1 MLQFSHDPDAGTLYV
16 YFAELE
22 AGQAVDTLEYPA
34 HLLLD
39 AAGRIFGL
47 RLDLDDELTLSSLEL
62 ALDGDYERL
71 KMDTGHL
78 TLRISNEAPARVV
91 ALADTAILDLD
102 GDETVLGVELL
113 VPAEL
118 RTPEAL
124 ERLAPLMITLDELP
138 EGGEGPAVFDVS
150 EEDGRRWTEDGEEEG
165 DKETEGADKET
176 RRQGDKETE
185 DDGQEAG
192 DNPEEAKLG
201 AVPSTVHRPP
211 SILPPSTVQRLPS
224 AVPPSTVHR
233 PPSTVVRSGFVA
245 LVGKPNV
252 GKSTLLNAL
261 LGQKVA
267 IVSPRPQTTR
277 VPLRGIL
284 SRPDA
289 QIVFVDTPGIHQP
302 NHALGRLMVDLA
314 EKTLPNADVIGFMV
328 DISTPPSQLDRRIA
342 AQVQRARGRKLLIL
356 NKVDIRPRGTGTYLN
371 AYRELGSWEQEL
383 AISAR
388 RGLGLETLL
397 EEIVA
402 RLPEGPALYP
412 EDQITDQS
420 EQQLAAEFVREKV
433 LYHTEHEVPHAVAV
447 EVEEW
452 EQREKLTYIR
462 MTINVER
469 DGQKVIVIGAGG
481 LMLKKIGSAARFEI
495 ERMLGGPVFLELWV
509 KVRPNWRD
517 DASALGWLGYRA
529 KDWK

>member
-1 MLQFSHDPDAGTLYV
+1 MLNFSHDPEAGTIYV
-16 YFAELE
+16 YFTELE
-22 AGQAVDTLEYPA
+22 AGQAVESLEYPA
-34 HLLLD
+34 ALLLD
-39 AAGRIFGL
+39 DAGRIFGL
-47 RLDLDDELTLSSLEL
+47 RLDLDDELTLAQLEL
-62 ALDGDYERL
+62 ALDGDFERL
-71 KMDTGHL
+71 DMETGRL
-78 TLRISNEAPARVV
+78 TIRIADEPPARVV
-91 ALADTAILDLD
+91 PLTETAILDLD
-102 GDETVLGVELL
+102 GDETVLGVELA
-113 VPAEL
+113 VPTEL
-118 RTPEAL
+118 RSPEAL
-124 ERLAPLMITLDELP
+124 ERLAPLMVALDDAPAE
-138 EGGEGPAVFDVS
+138 GEGPLVFAM
-150 EEDGRRWTEDGEEEG
+150 EGQGDGEDEEPG
-165 DKETEGADKET
+165 TEQQDSAPSPGT
-176 RRQGDKETE
+176 S
-185 DDGQEAG
+185 EAG
-192 DNPEEAKLG
+192 APPHDERAG
-201 AVPSTVHRPP
+201 A
-211 SILPPSTVQRLPS
+211 S
-224 AVPPSTVHR
+224 AVL
-233 PPSTVVRSGFVA
+233 RSGFVA

-284 SRPDA
+284 SRPGA

-328 DISTPPSQLDRRIA
+328 DISQPPSQLDRQIA

-356 NKVDIRPRGTGTYLN
+356 NKVDARPRDGKTHLEE
-371 AYRELGSWEQEL
+371 YRALGAWELEL

-388 RGLGLETLL
+388 RGLGLTALL
-397 EEIVA
+397 EAIIE

-412 EDQITDQS
+412 EEQLTDQS

-433 LYHTEHEVPHAVAV
+433 LLHTQHEVPHAVAV

-452 EQREKLTYIR
+452 EQREQATYIR

-469 DGQKVIVIGAGG
+469 EGQKAILIGAGG
-481 LMLKKIGSAARFEI
+481 AMLKKIGSAARFEI

-517 DASALGWLGYRA
+517 DPSSLGWLGYRA
-529 KDWK
+529 KDWR

>member
-1 MLQFSHDPDAGTLYV
+1 MLNFSHDPEAGTIYV
-16 YFAELE
+16 YFTELE
-22 AGQAVDTLEYPA
+22 AGQAVESLEYPA
-34 HLLLD
+34 ALLLD
-39 AAGRIFGL
+39 DAGRIFGL
-47 RLDLDDELTLSSLEL
+47 RLDLDDELTLAQLEL
-62 ALDGDYERL
+62 ALDGDFERL
-71 KMDTGHL
+71 DMETGRL
-78 TLRISNEAPARVV
+78 TIRIADEPPARVV
-91 ALADTAILDLD
+91 PLTETAILDLD
-102 GDETVLGVELL
+102 GDETVLGVELA

-118 RTPEAL
+118 RSPEAL
-124 ERLAPLMITLDELP
+124 ERLAPLMVALDDAPTE
-138 EGGEGPAVFDVS
+138 GEGPLVFAM
-150 EEDGRRWTEDGEEEG
+150 EGQGDGEDEEPG
-165 DKETEGADKET
+165 TEQQDSAPLPGT
-176 RRQGDKETE
+176 S
-185 DDGQEAG
+185 EAG
-192 DNPEEAKLG
+192 APPHDERAG
-201 AVPSTVHRPP
+201 ASEV
-211 SILPPSTVQRLPS
+211 L
-224 AVPPSTVHR
+224 
-233 PPSTVVRSGFVA
+233 RSGFVA

-284 SRPDA
+284 SRPGA

-328 DISTPPSQLDRRIA
+328 DISQPPSQLDRQIA

-356 NKVDIRPRGTGTYLN
+356 NKVDARPRDGKTHLEE
-371 AYRELGSWEQEL
+371 YRALGAWELEL

-388 RGLGLETLL
+388 RGLGLAALL
-397 EEIVA
+397 EAIIE

-412 EDQITDQS
+412 EEQLTDQS

-433 LYHTEHEVPHAVAV
+433 LLHTQHEVPHAVAV

-452 EQREKLTYIR
+452 EQREQATYIR

-469 DGQKVIVIGAGG
+469 EGQKAILIGAGG
-481 LMLKKIGSAARFEI
+481 AMLKKIGSAARFEI

-517 DASALGWLGYRA
+517 DPSSLGWLGYRA
-529 KDWK
+529 KDWR

>member
-1 MLQFSHDPDAGTLYV
+1 MLQFSHDPDAGTIYV

-22 AGQAVDTLEYPA
+22 EGQAVDTLEYPA

-71 KMDTGHL
+71 DMSTGRL
-78 TLRISNEAPARVV
+78 TIRIADEAPAQIVP
-91 ALADTAILDLD
+91 LADTAILDLD
-102 GDETVLGVELL
+102 GDETVLGVELA

-118 RTPEAL
+118 RTPAAL
-124 ERLAPLMITLDELP
+124 ERLAPLMVALDDAP
-138 EGGEGPAVFDVS
+138 DAGEGPAVFDTADVV
-150 EEDGRRWTEDGEEEG
+150 DEEEP
-165 DKETEGADKET
+165 DEDAADAEGAGASPT
-176 RRQGDKETE
+176 PP
-185 DDGQEAG
+185 
-192 DNPEEAKLG
+192 NPQA
-201 AVPSTVHRPP
+201 PTPP
-211 SILPPSTVQRLPS
+211 SIK
-224 AVPPSTVHR
+224 
-233 PPSTVVRSGFVA
+233 SGFVA

-277 VPLRGIL
+277 VPMRGIL
-284 SRPDA
+284 SRPGA
-289 QIVFVDTPGIHQP
+289 QIIFVDTPGIHEP
-302 NHALGRLMVDLA
+302 SHALGRLMVDLA
-314 EKTLPNADVIGFMV
+314 EKTLPHADVIGFMV
-328 DISTPPSQLDRRIA
+328 DLSTPPSQLDRQIA
-342 AQVQRARGRKLLIL
+342 AQVQKARGRKLLLL
-356 NKVDIRPRGTGTYLN
+356 NKVDVRPKGQRTYLDD
-371 AYRELGSWEQEL
+371 YRALGEWELEL

-388 RGLGLETLL
+388 KRLGLGTLL

-412 EDQITDQS
+412 EDQLTDQS

-433 LYHTEHEVPHAVAV
+433 LLNTQQEVPHAVAV
-447 EVEEW
+447 EVDEW
-452 EQREKLTYIR
+452 ERRENTTYIR

-469 DGQKVIVIGAGG
+469 DGQKAIVIGAGG
-481 LMLKKIGSAARFEI
+481 AMLKKIGSAARYEI
-495 ERMLGGPVFLELWV
+495 ERMIGGPVFLELWV
-509 KVRPNWRD
+509 KVRPGWRD

-529 KDWK
+529 KDWR